1 MEGNNT
7 SRRAKALPPYTELV
21 QSHNDLKTRY
31 GTLEN
36 RWKTT
41 ITRIRSIH
49 NDHALSL
56 EEKYTL
62 IVQLFTKTDDDT
74 PLIFSILGEME
85 L

>member
-1 MEGNNT
+1 MEGNT

-21 QSHNDLKTRY
+21 RSHNDLKRRY

-36 RWKTT
+36 TWKTT
-41 ITRIRSIH
+41 VTRIRSIH
-49 NDHALSL
+49 NDHALPL

-62 IVQLFTKTDDDT
+62 IVQLFTKTDDDV